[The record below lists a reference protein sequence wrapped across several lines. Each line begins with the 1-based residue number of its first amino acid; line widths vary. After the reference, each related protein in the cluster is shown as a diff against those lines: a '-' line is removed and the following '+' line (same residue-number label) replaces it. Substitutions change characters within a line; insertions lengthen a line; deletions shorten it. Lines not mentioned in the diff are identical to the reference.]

1 MAQRLRAVLRA
12 LQPERAAPAAA
23 VDGAGAGAGAA
34 AAAGSPKPL
43 TDGQLKDWVANG
55 MAVITI
61 PEEELPASVHS
72 DFYRKAKAMADGE
85 VRRSHLRA
93 TARFHLDG
101 AHPAAAHL
109 AAGAGLGVDGAV
121 RGDEPGA
128 ALAELPR
135 LPRVRA
141 RRRHD
146 GRVL

>member
-23 VDGAGAGAGAA
+23 VDGAGAGAGAT
-34 AAAGSPKPL
+34 AAGGAGGPKPL

-85 VRRSHLRA
+85 VRRSLRA
-93 TARFHLDG
+93 AARFHLDG
-101 AHPAAAHL
+101 A
-109 AAGAGLGVDGAV
+109 
-121 RGDEPGA
+121 
-128 ALAELPR
+128 
-135 LPRVRA
+135 
-141 RRRHD
+141 RRRAS
-146 GRVL
+146 GCRGWTGSRWGCSRR

>member
-23 VDGAGAGAGAA
+23 VDGAGAGAGA

-72 DFYRKAKAMADGE
+72 EFYRKAKAMADGE
-85 VRRSHLRA
+85 VR
-93 TARFHLDG
+93 
-101 AHPAAAHL
+101 AAAL
-109 AAGAGLGVDGAV
+109 
-121 RGDEPGA
+121 
-128 ALAELPR
+128 LPR
-135 LPRVRA
+135 RSGSL
-141 RRRHD
+141 
-146 GRVL
+146 

>member
-23 VDGAGAGAGAA
+23 AVDGAGAGAGAT
-34 AAAGSPKPL
+34 AAGGPPKPL

-72 DFYRKAKAMADGE
+72 EFYRKAKAMADGE
-85 VRRSHLRA
+85 VRRSRASGPLRA
-93 TARFHLDG
+93 STLTA
-101 AHPAAAHL
+101 PAAAHL

-135 LPRVRA
+135 LPRVRS
-141 RRRHD
+141 RRGHD

>member
-23 VDGAGAGAGAA
+23 VDGAGAGAGAQRA
-34 AAAGSPKPL
+34 GAAAGGPKPL

-85 VRRSHLRA
+85 VRRSRASGPLRA
-93 TARFHLDG
+93 STLTA
-101 AHPAAAHL
+101 PAARICC
-109 AAGAGLGVDGAV
+109 
-121 RGDEPGA
+121 RGWTGS
-128 ALAELPR
+128 R
-135 LPRVRA
+135 WGCS
-141 RRRHD
+141 RR
-146 GRVL
+146 